1 MAAKYQDDETK
12 QARKHMLSLFLL
24 PENYD
29 LLTESDPNFEKVLLY
44 RQLTGKLA
52 SEVFKAKR
60 AGKDIDAFAVADQ
73 LVEMFGGK
81 FEEAFKKVDI
91 KGANNIIESL
101 NNLGG
106 FSIEEGAYSKALN
119 EINRLI
125 QGVQN
130 EGTNFLPP
138 EMRGGRSKSS
148 ALSSLKVQRDAL
160 LKVIE

>member
-1 MAAKYQDDETK
+1 MT
-12 QARKHMLSLFLL
+12 
-24 PENYD
+24 EN
-29 LLTESDPNFEKVLLY
+29 DPNFEKVLLY
-44 RQLTGKLA
+44 RQLTGKLS

-60 AGKDIDAFAVADQ
+60 AGEDIDAFAVADQ

-91 KGANNIIESL
+91 KGANTVIEAL

-106 FSIEEGAYSKALN
+106 FSFETGAYSQALN

-130 EGTNFLPP
+130 QGTNFLPP
-138 EMRGGRSKSS
+138 QMRGGRSKAS
-148 ALSSLKVQRDAL
+148 ALFSLKLQRDAL